1 MKRPEMRTV
10 LWSALAIAAFLWPA
24 RVLSPL
30 DGMPL
35 NGRAEALLIG
45 LLFPAL
51 LWFAPSLLRTRVLQV
66 LISTLL
72 LTKLFGLLL
81 APEGLCARFSTAA
94 PLSGVI
100 QTIPVDEPSGVLR
113 SWDVR
118 ADWTEAPTCTAI
130 VDRAYPGTSTFP
142 AWFVNVVDFIT
153 PKQRDIRVEITG
165 YVTVPDA
172 GTLTWQIGED
182 MTLSG
187 QIGAGTLDVAAG
199 NPSVA
204 LAAGV
209 HALALGGTL
218 TGDRWRL
225 APTWNGSDAWTRVTF
240 TRASPGTMNAVVP
253 VLRWLTPA
261 LGLGLLGVWVVM
273 ALRPYAVEGRVLA
286 WTVVASLLLVLL
298 GLDERSARVA
308 PALLIGAAA
317 VPLARAPRNLRT
329 AFLLIGV
336 PWLAF
341 FAARALPQIGHFS
354 IYSAD
359 DWLTYQVAG
368 YRIFMHGYWLEGG
381 TPAFDYQPLYR
392 WMTGALHTVFG
403 DSSVGELFWDA
414 ACLLS
419 GALLAFYLVK
429 VRAGFRWGLA
439 AMAGTL
445 VTFTAGTPWYFLGRG
460 LSEIAAAGWAF
471 FAIFFLLRAR
481 KAPHGALLAAT
492 LCAVL
497 MFYTRLNHLLF
508 AFALV
513 VFLLPLHTRLTPAA
527 MARALRAVSLRRA
540 ALYVGGFTAGVILFM
555 SRTWLYTGVFALF
568 HGTSLRHNDTG
579 LRPWTALDPDVWSR
593 VGHSVAA
600 LVFMNEPPSPD
611 PRAVLVIVG
620 VLVALAAASQLPV
633 ARRQS
638 AVVVLGLVGAGA
650 GALIAHAHHYPGRL
664 SIHLVPLAVA
674 LTIGMAATLVPWRSH
689 ARVATPAGREP
700 DAPAPRLPLGTR
712 VLFAAITFTL
722 TLFVAAIGLLAVDVY
737 LHSRFERSAGF
748 NIWGYRGPAVG
759 AKRPGEYRVVMLGG
773 SSAYGYGVE
782 WHEAI
787 PAQLQGRLADHGGGF
802 TVLNLGY
809 NNEGA
814 YSFRFTLEDYL
825 HLDYDLAVLYEG
837 YNDIMGDPKAPN
849 LSVFRRDSPVFRL
862 TGYLP
867 IFPIVFKEKAA
878 AMLAGGDASALDT
891 GGDRTVFRPGFAT
904 RTAAEALKMASE
916 VGESLERQ
924 LDRVVAATPRHIV
937 DPAGTGCA
945 YPWQEYCRSVL
956 EAVRFGLQHG
966 KQVMVVTQ
974 PYELGDVL
982 RARHI
987 AQQSE
992 MSAALARSFGANRSV
1007 RYLNL
1012 GDSVDLSDPRLS
1024 FDRMHLTAEGN
1035 KIVAEALVEPV
1046 IEMSRHAVTR

>member
-1 MKRPEMRTV
+1 VKRPDVRTV
-10 LWSALAIAAFLWPA
+10 LWSALGSVALLWPA

-51 LWFAPSLLRTRVLQV
+51 LWFAPSLLRTRTLQV
-66 LISTLL
+66 LVGALL
-72 LTKLFGLLL
+72 VTKLSGFVL

-100 QTIPVDEPSGVLR
+100 QTIPIDEPTGVLR

-118 ADWTEAPTCTAI
+118 ADWTSAPACTAI
-130 VDRAYPGTSTFP
+130 IDRAYPSATAFP

-153 PKQRDIRVEITG
+153 PEKRDIRAAIAG
-165 YVTVPDA
+165 YVTVPDD

-187 QIGAGTLDVAAG
+187 QIGSATIDVGAG
-199 NPSVA
+199 NASVA
-204 LAAGV
+204 LTAGV
-209 HALALGGTL
+209 HALVLDGTL

-225 APTWNGSDAWTRVTF
+225 VPTWNGNDAWTRVTF
-240 TRASPGTMNAVVP
+240 TRTSPGVMNALAP

-261 LGLGLLGVWVVM
+261 FAIGLLGLWTVR
-273 ALRPYAVEGRVLA
+273 ALRPYAVEGRLIA
-286 WTVVASLLLVLL
+286 WTVAASLLLVLL
-298 GLDERSARVA
+298 ALDERTARVA
-308 PALLIGAAA
+308 PALLIAAA
-317 VPLARAPRNLRT
+317 VVPLARTPRHLRT
-329 AFLLIGV
+329 AFLLVGV

-341 FAARALPQIGHFS
+341 FAARALPQIGQFAT
-354 IYSAD
+354 YSAD

-381 TPAFDYQPLYR
+381 TAAFDYQPLYR
-392 WMTGALHTVFG
+392 WMTGALHAVFG

-429 VRAGFRWGLA
+429 VRAGFQWGLA
-439 AMAGTL
+439 AMVGTL

-471 FAIFFLLRAR
+471 LAIFFLLRAR

-508 AFALV
+508 GLALA
-513 VFLLPLHTRLTPAA
+513 VFLLPLRTRLTPAA
-527 MARALRAVSLRRA
+527 MSRAVGAVPLRRA
-540 ALYVGGFTAGVILFM
+540 ALYFGGFAAGVVLFM

-579 LRPWTALDPDVWSR
+579 LRPWTVLDPEVWSR
-593 VGHSVAA
+593 VGHSLAA

-611 PRAVLVIVG
+611 PRAVLVALG
-620 VLVALAAASQLPV
+620 AAVAIAAIAQVPI
-633 ARRQS
+633 ARRQG
-638 AVVVLGLVGAGA
+638 AVVVLGLLGAAVGA
-650 GALIAHAHHYPGRL
+650 LFAHAHHYPGRL

-674 LTIGMAATLVPWRSH
+674 LTMGAAGALVPWRSP
-689 ARVATPAGREP
+689 ARAVSEAEARAGTR
-700 DAPAPRLPLGTR
+700 RLPLRRR
-712 VLFAAITFTL
+712 VLFATVAFGIAL
-722 TLFVAAIGLLAVDVY
+722 LGAAISLLAVDIY

-759 AKRPGEYRVVMLGG
+759 AKQPGEYRVVMLGG

-782 WHEAI
+782 WHQAI
-787 PAQLQGRLADHGGGF
+787 PAELGTRLANRGVF
-802 TVLNLGY
+802 TVINLGY

-825 HLDYDLAVLYEG
+825 HLQYDLAILYEG
-837 YNDIMGDPKAPN
+837 YNDMMGDPRAPN

-878 AMLAGGDASALDT
+878 AMLSGGDASAYYT

-904 RTAAEALKMASE
+904 RTAAEALMMASA

-924 LDRVVAATPRHIV
+924 LDRMVAATPRQIV
-937 DPAGTGCA
+937 DPAGTGCE

-956 EAVRFGLQHG
+956 EAVRFALQHD

-974 PYELGDVL
+974 PYELGEVL
-982 RARHI
+982 RPRHMW
-987 AQQSE
+987 QQRE
-992 MSAALARSFGANRSV
+992 MSAAVARSFAGDPRV

-1012 GDSVDLSDPRLS
+1012 GGTVDLEDPKLS

-1035 KIVAEALVEPV
+1035 QIVAAALVEPV
-1046 IEMSRHAVTR
+1046 VEMSRIAVTR